1 MRILGV
7 LCINLVLL
15 TGLASA
21 VMAGTEDSPF
31 TPMANQLGTV
41 SADQVVYP
49 TGNHHKDVDNVQAAV
64 DQGGTV
70 LLKATNAD
78 GQPTAF
84 EFGNGGGFYITD
96 DVTIFG
102 ERSGSAMTTIRGG
115 LAPVRCFAP
124 VYLAVS
130 GIHFEGPRSCAIYI
144 GASAGA
150 DLSSNVITGVI
161 GTRFAPK
168 ITKGQGIWIV
178 ALGGNPYA
186 ISGSIV
192 IADNTI
198 EDVDAVNGYGLALFC
213 FGAEM
218 TIVGNHISGMNTAG
232 ILAVLN
238 TETVC
243 VMDNIIVPGPE
254 QYPGDYSGGVGIW
267 GAWSLGGD
275 YYFARNNIICENP
288 EAGGIVV
295 MQPYSLWAPVPE
307 PEVVIERNHVT
318 VHGSW
323 WGGIELVDGV
333 SGAYVGQNRIDGQ
346 NAYAIGV
353 WAMEFPEAPMANNVF
368 QVNDVSRFTANLAQY
383 FLYFSTQNTVVLG
396 NSGTVLDLGSGN
408 RVTGLTRMRDGVPI
422 GQVIRDAQAMR
433 RALAEV
439 ARVDGIPRP

>member
-1 MRILGV
+1 MRILVV
-7 LCINLVLL
+7 LGMNLILL
-15 TGLASA
+15 TGLASP
-21 VMAGTEDSPF
+21 VMAGTEASPF

-41 SADQVVYP
+41 AADQVVYP
-49 TGNHHKDVDNVQAAV
+49 TGTYPEDVNNVQAAV

-70 LLKATNAD
+70 LLKAKNAD

-84 EFGNGGGFYITD
+84 EFGLYDGVDITD

-115 LAPVRCFAP
+115 WAPVWCLEP
-124 VYLAVS
+124 VYLTVR

-144 GASAGA
+144 GASTGA

-161 GTRFAPK
+161 GTPMSSG
-168 ITKGQGIWIV
+168 IMKGQGIWIV
-178 ALGGNPYA
+178 ALGGNPDA

-198 EDVDAVNGYGLALFC
+198 EDVDAENGYGLALFI

-232 ILAVLN
+232 ILAVYN

-254 QYPGDYSGGVGIW
+254 QYPSPYSGGVGIW
-267 GAWSLGGD
+267 GANSLGGD
-275 YYFARNNIICENP
+275 YYFARNDIICENP

-295 MQPYSLWAPVPE
+295 MQPCSLWAPFPE

-318 VHGSW
+318 VHGTW

-353 WAMEFPEAPMANNVF
+353 WAWYFPEAPMANNVF
-368 QVNDVSRFTANLAQY
+368 QGNNVSRFTANFAEY
-383 FLYFSTQNTVVLG
+383 FLDVPTQNTVVLG

-408 RVTGLTRMRDGVPI
+408 RVTGLTRMRDDVPI
-422 GQVIRDAQAMR
+422 GQLIRDAQAMR

-439 ARVDGIPRP
+439 ARVDGIPWP

>member
-15 TGLASA
+15 TGFASA
-21 VMAGTEDSPF
+21 VMAGTEASPF
-31 TPMANQLGTV
+31 TPMADQLGTV
-41 SADQVVYP
+41 VADHVVYP
-49 TGNHHKDVDNVQAAV
+49 TGTFPADVFNVQAAV

-70 LLKATNAD
+70 LLKAKNSD

-84 EFGNGGGFYITD
+84 EFGSVGGVDITD

-102 ERSGSAMTTIRGG
+102 ERNGSAMTTIRGG
-115 LAPVRCFAP
+115 WAPVACLEP
-124 VYLAVS
+124 VYLTVR
-130 GIHFEGPRSCAIYI
+130 GIHFEGPRSCAIFI

-150 DLSSNVITGVI
+150 ELSSNVITGVI
-161 GTRFAPK
+161 GTPFAPG
-168 ITKGQGIWIV
+168 IMKGQGIWIV
-178 ALGGNPYA
+178 ALGGNPYDV
-186 ISGSIV
+186 SGSIV

-198 EDVDAVNGYGLALFC
+198 EDVDAANGYGIALYL

-232 ILAVLN
+232 ILAVYN
-238 TETVC
+238 AEAVC

-295 MQPYSLWAPVPE
+295 MQPCSLWAPVPE

-318 VHGSW
+318 VHGDW

-353 WAMEFPEAPMANNVF
+353 WTMEFPEVPMANNVF
-368 QVNDVSRFTANLAQY
+368 QGNNVSRFTANFAEY
-383 FLYFSTQNTVVLG
+383 FLYFWTQNTVVLG
-396 NSGTVLDLGSGN
+396 NSGTVLDLGTGN
-408 RVTGLTRMRDGVPI
+408 RVTGLTRMRDGVPV

>member
-1 MRILGV
+1 MRILVV
-7 LCINLVLL
+7 LGMNLILL
-15 TGLASA
+15 TCLASA
-21 VMAGTEDSPF
+21 VMAGTEASPLP
-31 TPMANQLGTV
+31 PMANQLSTV
-41 SADQVVYP
+41 AADHVVYP
-49 TGNHHKDVDNVQAAV
+49 TGTHPTDVYNVQAAV

-70 LLKATNAD
+70 LLKAKNAD
-78 GQPTAF
+78 GQPMAF
-84 EFGNGGGFYITD
+84 EFGSYGGFNITK

-115 LAPVRCFAP
+115 WAPAVCLEP
-124 VYLAVS
+124 VYLAVR

-161 GTRFAPK
+161 GTPMTPE
-168 ITKGQGIWIV
+168 IMKGQGIWIV
-178 ALGGNPYA
+178 ALGGNPDA

-198 EDVDAVNGYGLALFC
+198 EDVDAENGYGLALFC

-218 TIVGNHISGMNTAG
+218 TIVGNHISGMNVAG
-232 ILAVLN
+232 ILAVYN

-267 GAWSLGGD
+267 GACSLGGD

-295 MQPYSLWAPVPE
+295 MEPYFL
-307 PEVVIERNHVT
+307 PEVVVERNHVT
-318 VHGSW
+318 VDGSW

-353 WAMEFPEAPMANNVF
+353 WAWYFPEVPMANNVF
-368 QVNDVSRFTANLAQY
+368 QGNNVSLFTANFAEY
-383 FLYFSTQNTVVLG
+383 FLDVPTQNTVVLG
-396 NSGTVLDLGSGN
+396 DSGTVVDLGSGN
-408 RVTGLTRMRDGVPI
+408 RVTGLTRMHDGVPI
-422 GQVIRDAQAMR
+422 GQVIREAQAR
-433 RALAEV
+433 RQALAEFT
-439 ARVDGIPRP
+439 RVDGVPRP